1 MAAVEWRSGNC
12 YDLRVKGQFP
22 KWMKEGKY
30 PKCSEEVG
38 KGEGL
43 IVPAKVISSIYVS
56 IGTGNTSGLIH
67 PSHHMSHIKSSD
79 HILQIPFSNPLM
91 SNDIQK

>member
-22 KWMKEGKY
+22 KWVKEGKY

-38 KGEGL
+38 EGGGGGL

-56 IGTGNTSGLIH
+56 IGTGNILGLIQKTVSTIT
-67 PSHHMSHIKSSD
+67 SHVTH
-79 HILQIPFSNPLM
+79 
-91 SNDIQK
+91 